1 MRDIDYDR
9 ETPNDLLTLQ
19 SIELKAVADVEFLTQ
34 LMRFVDQYL
43 PEQEKV
49 NLDII
54 PPVMMSALKK
64 DEENSSYKKKEF

>member
-54 PPVMMSALKK
+54 PSCNTNTPPSQAK
-64 DEENSSYKKKEF
+64 